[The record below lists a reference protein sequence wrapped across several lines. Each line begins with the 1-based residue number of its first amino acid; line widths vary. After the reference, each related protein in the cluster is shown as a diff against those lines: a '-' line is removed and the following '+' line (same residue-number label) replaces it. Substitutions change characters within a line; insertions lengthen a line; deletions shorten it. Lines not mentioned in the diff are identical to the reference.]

1 MLNFV
6 GTDVL
11 DAQLCG
17 HGMQFRAILYENI
30 NCKSEPSG
38 ILYENINCKSEASGF
53 LKKNSSAPAHHHR
66 NLVTLLGCL
75 LIS

>member
-6 GTDVL
+6 STDVL

-38 ILYENINCKSEASGF
+38 FLPFTFKTGKEINTIIDQQIQSDYLEQ
-53 LKKNSSAPAHHHR
+53 L
-66 NLVTLLGCL
+66 CL
-75 LIS
+75 LINEILGRK

>member
-17 HGMQFRAILYENI
+17 HGMQFRA
-30 NCKSEPSG
+30 